1 MRAIGIVVSLAFAVA
16 SGWLLLSGSD
26 LLDVELPFAFPA
38 GNIAAAVMLVAAAAI
53 PVLASVPGSRLRGV
67 ARATLLLAVAWLPVS
82 MAIAGGMQLSFS
94 GWQSWAWMVYT
105 LVLLLAVPIVLAC
118 AIVAALLA
126 RRKPRP
132 KSIATP

>member
-1 MRAIGIVVSLAFAVA
+1 MRAIGIVVSLALAIA
-16 SGWLLLSGSD
+16 SGWLLLSGSE

-38 GNIAAAVMLVAAAAI
+38 GNIAAWVMLVAAAAI
-53 PVLASVPGSRLRGV
+53 PVLASAPDSKLRGV
-67 ARATLLLAVAWLPVS
+67 ARATLLLAIAWLPVS

-94 GWQSWAWMVYT
+94 GWQSWAWMIYT
-105 LVLLLAVPIVLAC
+105 LAILLAVPIVLAW

-126 RRKPRP
+126 RRKPRR